1 MALRH
6 ILHHL
11 VEHPDAKDS
20 LQGILRWW
28 LPRAPAEWREEEVQ
42 EALDVLVAQGW
53 VTKRQTASSQH
64 IYGVNKDKLGKIKA
78 YLDEPGSQTEEQR
91 A

>member
-6 ILHHL
+6 ILYHL

-42 EALDVLVAQGW
+42 EALDVLVAREW
-53 VTKRQTASSQH
+53 VTRRQTASSQY
-64 IYGVNKDKLGKIKA
+64 IYGVNKDKLGEIEE
-78 YLDEPGSQTEEQR
+78 YLDAPGSELEEPW